1 MQGDS
6 TQVATFSGGAD
17 VGAKSSAAPDNAT
30 ARPSAGNERRYF
42 GDYELLEE
50 SDRMRDSPFV
60 SNSYAKLPNE
70 TKYVIDKLVRIRS
83 N

>member
-1 MQGDS
+1 M
-6 TQVATFSGGAD
+6 
-17 VGAKSSAAPDNAT
+17 
-30 ARPSAGNERRYF
+30 RH
-42 GDYELLEE
+42 DYEMLEE
-50 SDRMRDSPFV
+50 HGRMQESPFV